1 MDQPIDTVAFR
12 RRLEARREELDR
24 MSRESA
30 ASRSPIELD
39 QARVGRLSR
48 MDALQVQAMA
58 LAAERR
64 RRDEIRRIESAL
76 ERIAGG
82 DFGYCAA
89 CDEPIAPKRLEADP
103 TVPTCIAC
111 AAGSGEGAV
120 SRGPQIR

>member
-1 MDQPIDTVAFR
+1 MDQPIDTTAFR

-30 ASRSPIELD
+30 ASRDPVELD

-48 MDALQVQAMA
+48 MDALQGQAMA
-58 LAAERR
+58 MAAERR

-76 ERIAGG
+76 NRIADG
-82 DFGYCAA
+82 DFGHCAA
-89 CDEPIAPKRLEADP
+89 CDEPIAPRRLEADP

-111 AAGSGEGAV
+111 AAKSGGGTV
-120 SRGPQIR
+120 SRGPEIR

>member
-1 MDQPIDTVAFR
+1 MDQPIDTMAFR

-30 ASRSPIELD
+30 ASRSPVELD

-76 ERIAGG
+76 GRIAGG
-82 DFGYCAA
+82 DFGHCAV